1 MMRGTEV
8 VVLGAGIVGC
18 AAAYYLARDGA
29 EVTIVEREA
38 VGSGASGFA
47 VGLLNPLMG
56 TGIPGPMAPLA
67 QQTFRMHREL
77 WPEIEQA
84 SGVDLQAREMP
95 HLQLC
100 FTDDDVRQGRI
111 DMARWDAADGF
122 TAEWLDT
129 TDVLALEPRISPLV
143 MGAVLLHDIW
153 VLDSYRLSLALLQS
167 AEAFGA
173 RFVHGAVDGIES
185 AGGHVTGVR
194 VRNKNLVCD
203 AVVIAM
209 GPWSGQA
216 LAGVES
222 AVPVA
227 PLKGQI
233 LHLEA
238 PGEPFRYHM
247 AGPGQVV
254 HKADGLVWVAST
266 EEEAG
271 FDVTLTQGARDT
283 LMGRAVKMVP
293 SLAELKLVRQ
303 TACIRPITP
312 DRQPIVGPLQGVTGA
327 YLATGAEK
335 KGILFGPLIG
345 RAVADLVMSG
355 ETSIP
360 IEPLSPERFPR
371 W

>member
-8 VVLGAGIVGC
+8 VVLGAGVVGC

-29 EVTIVEREA
+29 KVTIVEREA
-38 VGSGASGFA
+38 VGSSASGFA

-77 WPEIEQA
+77 WLEIEQA

-100 FTDDDVRQGRI
+100 FINDDVQQAQL

-122 TAEWLDT
+122 TAEWLDVQ
-129 TDVLALEPRISPLV
+129 DVLALEPRISPRV
-143 MGAVLLHDIW
+143 IGAVLLRNIW
-153 VLDSYRLSLALLQS
+153 ILDSYRLSLALLQS
-167 AEAFGA
+167 AEALGA
-173 RFVHGAVDGIES
+173 TFVHGAVDGIES
-185 AGGHVTGVR
+185 DGGRVKGVR
-194 VRNKNLVCD
+194 VGDKTLACD
-203 AVVIAM
+203 AAVIAL

-222 AVPVA
+222 AVPVM

-238 PGEPFRYHM
+238 PAKPFQYHL
-247 AGPGQVV
+247 AGPGQVA

-271 FDVTLTQGARDT
+271 FDVTLTQDARDT

-312 DRQPIVGPLQGVTGA
+312 DRQPIVGPLSGVAGA
-327 YLATGAEK
+327 YLVTGAEK
-335 KGILFGPLIG
+335 KGILFGPLMG

-355 ETSIP
+355 ETSLP
-360 IEPLSPERFPR
+360 IEPLSPDRFSR
-371 W
+371 

>member
-8 VVLGAGIVGC
+8 VVLGAGVVGC

-29 EVTIVEREA
+29 KVTVVEREA

-47 VGLLNPLMG
+47 VGLLNPLTG

-67 QQTFRMHREL
+67 QQTFRMHKAL

-84 SGVDLQAREMP
+84 SGVDLQAREMQ

-100 FTDDDVRQGRI
+100 FTDNDVHQARL
-111 DMARWDAADGF
+111 DMARWNDADGF
-122 TAEWLDT
+122 SAEWLDT
-129 TDVLALEPRISPLV
+129 ANVLALEPRISPLV
-143 MGAVLLHDIW
+143 AGAVRLRHIW
-153 VLDSYRLSLALLQS
+153 VLDSYRLTLALLQS
-167 AEAFGA
+167 AEALGA
-173 RFVHGAVDGIES
+173 KSVHGEVDGIES

-194 VRNKNLVCD
+194 VGDKTLACD
-203 AVVIAM
+203 SVVVAL

-216 LAGVES
+216 LAGVEPE
-222 AVPVA
+222 VPVM

-238 PGEPFRYHM
+238 PDEPFQYHM
-247 AGPGQVV
+247 AGPGQVA

-271 FDVTLTQGARDT
+271 FDVSLTQDARDT
-283 LMGRAVKMVP
+283 LMDRAVKMVP

-312 DRQPIVGPLQGVTGA
+312 DRQPIVGPLQGVPGA

-335 KGILFGPLIG
+335 KGILFGPLMG

-355 ETSIP
+355 ETALP
-360 IEPLSPERFPR
+360 IEPLSPERFSD
-371 W
+371 

>member
-29 EVTIVEREA
+29 KVTIVEREA

-47 VGLLNPLMG
+47 VGLLNPLVG

-67 QQTFRMHREL
+67 EQAFRMHKGL

-84 SGVDLQAREMP
+84 SGVDLQAHAMP

-100 FTDDDVRQGRI
+100 FTDDDVRQARL
-111 DMARWDAADGF
+111 DMDRWAVADGF
-122 TAEWLDT
+122 SAEWLDS
-129 TDVLALEPRISPLV
+129 TDVLGLEPRISPLV
-143 MGAVLLHDIW
+143 AGAVLLNNIW
-153 VLDSYRLSLALLQS
+153 VLDSYRITLALLQS
-167 AEAFGA
+167 AEALEA
-173 RFVHGAVDGIES
+173 TFVHGEVDGIES
-185 AGGHVTGVR
+185 AGGRVTGVR
-194 VRNKNLVCD
+194 VGDKTLACD
-203 AVVIAM
+203 AVVVAL

-216 LAGVES
+216 LAGVDYII
-222 AVPVA
+222 PVE

-233 LHLEA
+233 IHLEA
-238 PGEPFRYHM
+238 PDEPFRHHM
-247 AGPGQVV
+247 AGPGQVA

-271 FDVTLTQGARDT
+271 FDVTLTQDARDT

-312 DRQPIVGPLQGVTGA
+312 DRQPIVGPLPGLTGA

-335 KGILFGPLIG
+335 KGILFGPLMG
-345 RAVADLVMSG
+345 RAVADLVMLG
-355 ETSIP
+355 ETPLP
-360 IEPLSPERFPR
+360 IKPLSPERFGG
-371 W
+371 

>member
-1 MMRGTEV
+1 MMHGTEV
-8 VVLGAGIVGC
+8 VVLGAGVVGC

-29 EVTIVEREA
+29 RVAIVEREA

-47 VGLLNPLMG
+47 VGLLNPLVG
-56 TGIPGPMAPLA
+56 TGIPGPMAHLA
-67 QQTFRMHREL
+67 QQAFWMHKGL

-100 FTDDDVRQGRI
+100 FNEDDVRLGRQ
-111 DMARWDAADGF
+111 DMARWDETEGF
-122 TAEWLDT
+122 TAEWLDARY
-129 TDVLALEPRISPLV
+129 VLDLEPRISPLV
-143 MGAVLLHDIW
+143 AGAVLLRHIW
-153 VLDSYRLSLALLQS
+153 VLDSYRLTLALLQS
-167 AEAFGA
+167 AEALGA
-173 RFVHGAVDGIES
+173 KFVHGEVDGIES
-185 AGGHVTGVR
+185 VGGRVTGVR
-194 VRNKNLVCD
+194 VGDKTLACNS
-203 AVVIAM
+203 VVVAL

-216 LAGVES
+216 MAGMES

-238 PGEPFRYHM
+238 PDEPFRYHM
-247 AGPGQVV
+247 AGPGQVA

-271 FDVTLTQGARDT
+271 FDVTLTRDARDS

-303 TACIRPITP
+303 TACIRPVTP
-312 DRQPIVGPLQGVTGA
+312 DRQPIVGPLPGMTGA

-335 KGILFGPLIG
+335 KGILFGPLMG
-345 RAVADLVMSG
+345 RAVADLFMSG
-355 ETSIP
+355 ETALP
-360 IEPLSPERFPR
+360 IEPLSPGRFGG
-371 W
+371 